1 MCREGCSTQELGFPI
16 ALIAGETE
24 TEALIALSLLVDT
37 NPAVLAG
44 RRHRRSLAPG
54 RRRPLW
60 PPLLPP

>member
-1 MCREGCSTQELGFPI
+1 MRREGCSTQELGFPI

-24 TEALIALSLLVDT
+24 TEALLVDT